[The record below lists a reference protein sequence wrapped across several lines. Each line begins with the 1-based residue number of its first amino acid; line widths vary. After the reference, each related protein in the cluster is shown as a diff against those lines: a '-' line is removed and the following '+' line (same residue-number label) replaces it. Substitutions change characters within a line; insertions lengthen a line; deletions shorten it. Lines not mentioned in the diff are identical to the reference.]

1 MRLLLSLSTL
11 WKCDRTQPLSLPTS
25 STLPLQRSPYR
36 HMSSSPLAPINDD
49 FIRTPSEFGTLFS
62 NPRINLA
69 SLSFT
74 SIATNS
80 TFPTSRVCLSS
91 NQTEIPLEKP
101 RGKRTKS
108 SFLLSAF
115 SLPFLYPSRHSQT
128 HSNDNQTLCT
138 LQLSSRL
145 LLLSSR

>member
-1 MRLLLSLSTL
+1 MCLLRSLSTL
-11 WKCDRTQPLSLPTS
+11 SKCDRTQPLSLATS

-36 HMSSSPLAPINDD
+36 HISSSPLAPINDD
-49 FIRTPSEFGTLFS
+49 CIRTPSEFGTLFS

-80 TFPTSRVCLSS
+80 TRVCLCS

-101 RGKRTKS
+101 RGKRTKT
-108 SFLLSAF
+108 SFLLSAC
-115 SLPFLYPSRHSQT
+115 SLPFLYTFRHSQT
-128 HSNDNQTLCT
+128 HSNDYQTLCT